1 MSKEHFYA
9 LILGCLMLV
18 AGMFAG
24 CSNSDSDEIIE
35 DSVLDIVK
43 VKDVKDYVGTVHSIE
58 DWIWRIDVEEPEKV
72 TYGFYNDNRQYR
84 KEGLKIRFSG
94 TVCKWNVKVVDGV
107 QNEIFPGIEKGQDII
122 YITEATVIE

>member
-9 LILGCLMLV
+9 PIFGCLILV

-107 QNEIFPGIEKGQDII
+107 QNEIFPRN
-122 YITEATVIE
+122 